1 MPNSLTVRPAFCIAL
16 CLSVF
21 LVPIRWVLAWFLA
34 AVIHELGHLIA
45 LRMYKIPVLRITC
58 DLPGAQI
65 ETGYMQPAAEFIC
78 ALFGPLFGFI
88 CLFLSRYAPYLAI
101 CSFIQSIYNLLP
113 FQGLDGERALRAGL
127 SFLFLQ
133 DKADKLLK
141 WIRYMTALL
150 LLILGFRLWLI
161 KDLGFA
167 AFELIIFP
175 LLKVLI
181 VKIPCKQPKQ
191 IVQ

>member
-1 MPNSLTVRPAFCIAL
+1 MPNSLRVRPAFCIAL

-45 LRMYKIPVLRITC
+45 LRIYKVPVLRITC
-58 DLPGAQI
+58 DLPGAQ
-65 ETGYMQPAAEFIC
+65 
-78 ALFGPLFGFI
+78 FGFI

-167 AFELIIFP
+167 VFVLIIFP